1 MFKIVLATKNLNKKR
16 EIEEIIRLKDI
27 YPVKSPE
34 VSLGGAAK
42 PLFNG
47 VRFLSLADYPS
58 FPEIEED
65 GKDFRENAI
74 KKALATANFTQELA
88 LADDS
93 GLEVE
98 VLKGEPGI
106 HSARF
111 AGEKKDDRANI
122 KKLLELLKGV
132 PQEKRQAKFRCVIA
146 LAKPGRVIKVAEGVC
161 KGFITFEP
169 KGNFGFGYDPV
180 FFLPSYN
187 KTFAELDPQIKNQ
200 ISHRAKAI
208 EKINQS
214 LQNIKLALRNAK

>member
-34 VSLGGAAK
+34 ISLEGAGK

-47 VRFLSLADYPS
+47 VRFLSLAHYPS

-65 GKDFRENAI
+65 GKNFRENAI

-122 KKLLELLKGV
+122 KKLLELL
-132 PQEKRQAKFRCVIA
+132 
-146 LAKPGRVIKVAEGVC
+146 
-161 KGFITFEP
+161 
-169 KGNFGFGYDPV
+169 N
-180 FFLPSYN
+180 
-187 KTFAELDPQIKNQ
+187 AELDPQVKNR

-214 LQNIKLALRNAK
+214 LQNVKLALRNAK